1 MAYKFQV
8 GAAILSGS
16 LTQEGT
22 VEIHNDAGTLVGI
35 FDNDGVLSASAGA
48 SAASFTADGALTGG
62 SLVVG
67 AADMSEADL
76 EKLDDIT
83 NGTAAANKAV
93 VLDANA
99 SVTQGL
105 FSLTASSG
113 IRAGE
118 FSAVGHVQAP
128 ALISTVTIQ
137 GAAISGSGDLN
148 ANRLSIGGP
157 NFGASLASIDDAG
170 AATFSSAK
178 VGDLTQ
184 NRLVL
189 AGANGE
195 LADDAKLSFD
205 GADLTLGAGTRLIA
219 VDMSGSGVLSIEQIK
234 ASGSVAANAFTA
246 AGTSTFGS
254 VNSADIRVTG
264 EVSASADLV
273 SSRLAIGGPNF
284 GSAIATID
292 DLGNAVVS
300 TLSAS
305 SVVSAGGAK
314 LSGSLIGV
322 SANFAS
328 SVTAGTSFVIGSA
341 DLNEADLEK
350 LDGITNGVGA
360 ANKALVLN
368 ANQQIA
374 SGLIALTAS
383 AGIKAEQLE
392 ATDTLTVAGATLLNG
407 AVTLGNATSDDVTV
421 TGFLASDVI
430 VKTDNQFDL
439 GSATKRFAEGHI
451 NALHADSLGQALD
464 CNSQAMTNVNIDTGD
479 VEVVTL
485 NIDGAADIGAD
496 LVDADLFVIDDG
508 ANGTNRKSELTRVK
522 KYIYSA
528 ISGDATVS
536 DSGVLTISAGAS
548 DVNVAGDGTK
558 LSSGYN
564 YFTGSVSA
572 RCELPSGSIGTVV
585 TVKAGNTA
593 IDNAITITGSF
604 SDTIDGATSVL
615 LESPFAAV
623 TCVYM
628 RPGQWKI
635 V

>member
-35 FDNDGVLSASAGA
+35 FDNDGVLSGA
-48 SAASFTADGALTGG
+48 LGATAASFTCDGPLTGG

-76 EKLDDIT
+76 EKLDGIT
-83 NGTAAANKAV
+83 NGAGQGNKAL
-93 VLDANA
+93 VLDG
-99 SVTQGL
+99 SSRIQSGL
-105 FSLTASSG
+105 KYLTASEG
-113 IRAGE
+113 IRANE
-118 FSAVGHVQAP
+118 FSADSHIQAP
-128 ALISTVTIQ
+128 AIIASTLFQ

-148 ANRLSIGGP
+148 ANRLVVGGP
-157 NFGASLASIDDAG
+157 NFANGLATIDDVG

-178 VGDLTQ
+178 VSDLTQ

-195 LADDAKLSFD
+195 LADNAKLSFD
-205 GADLTLGAGTRLIA
+205 GADLTMGAGTRFIA

-234 ASGSVAANAFTA
+234 ASGSVA
-246 AGTSTFGS
+246 GTSFVGTTFSGS
-254 VNSADIRVTG
+254 GAGSFNSLDIDG
-264 EVSASADLV
+264 
-273 SSRLAIGGPNF
+273 
-284 GSAIATID
+284 
-292 DLGNAVVS
+292 AVV
-300 TLSAS
+300 
-305 SVVSAGGAK
+305 AGA
-314 LSGSLIGV
+314 
-322 SANFAS
+322 

-341 DLNEADLEK
+341 DLNETDLEK

-368 ANQQIA
+368 ASQHIA
-374 SGLIALTAS
+374 SGLVGLTAS

-430 VKTDNQFDL
+430 VKVDNSVDL

-451 NALHADSLGQALD
+451 NVLHADSLGQSLD

-485 NIDGAADIGAD
+485 NIDGATDINAD
-496 LVDADLFVIDDG
+496 LVDADLFVVDDG
-508 ANGTNRKSELTRVK
+508 AGGTNRKSELTRVK

-528 ISGDATVS
+528 ISGDASVS

-548 DVNVAGDGTK
+548 DVNVAGDGIK

-593 IDNAITITGSF
+593 IDEAITITGSF
-604 SDTIDGATSVL
+604 SDTIDGATEVL

-628 RPGQWKI
+628 RPGKWKI

>member
-157 NFGASLASIDDAG
+157 NFGASLGSIDDAG

-234 ASGSVAANAFTA
+234 ASGSISGASFSAP
-246 AGTSTFGS
+246 AGTSTFGA

-328 SVTAGTSFVIGSA
+328 SGTAGTSFVIGSA
-341 DLNEADLEK
+341 DLNEADLE
-350 LDGITNGVGA
+350 
-360 ANKALVLN
+360 
-368 ANQQIA
+368 
-374 SGLIALTAS
+374 S
-383 AGIKAEQLE
+383 EQ
-392 ATDTLTVAGATLLNG
+392 
-407 AVTLGNATSDDVTV
+407 
-421 TGFLASDVI
+421 
-430 VKTDNQFDL
+430 
-439 GSATKRFAEGHI
+439 GS
-451 NALHADSLGQALD
+451 
-464 CNSQAMTNVNIDTGD
+464 C
-479 VEVVTL
+479 
-485 NIDGAADIGAD
+485 
-496 LVDADLFVIDDG
+496 
-508 ANGTNRKSELTRVK
+508 
-522 KYIYSA
+522 
-528 ISGDATVS
+528 
-536 DSGVLTISAGAS
+536 
-548 DVNVAGDGTK
+548 
-558 LSSGYN
+558 
-564 YFTGSVSA
+564 
-572 RCELPSGSIGTVV
+572 P
-585 TVKAGNTA
+585 
-593 IDNAITITGSF
+593 
-604 SDTIDGATSVL
+604 
-615 LESPFAAV
+615 
-623 TCVYM
+623 
-628 RPGQWKI
+628 
-635 V
+635 

>member
-76 EKLDDIT
+76 EKLDGIT

-205 GADLTLGAGTRLIA
+205 GADLTLGAGTRFIA

-234 ASGSVAANAFTA
+234 ASGSVA
-246 AGTSTFGS
+246 GTSFVGTTFSGS
-254 VNSADIRVTG
+254 GAGSFNSLDIDG
-264 EVSASADLV
+264 
-273 SSRLAIGGPNF
+273 
-284 GSAIATID
+284 
-292 DLGNAVVS
+292 AVV
-300 TLSAS
+300 
-305 SVVSAGGAK
+305 AGA
-314 LSGSLIGV
+314 
-322 SANFAS
+322 
-328 SVTAGTSFVIGSA
+328 SVTAGTSFIIGSA
-341 DLNEADLEK
+341 DLNETDLEK
-350 LDGITNGVGA
+350 LDGITNGAGA

-368 ANQQIA
+368 ADAKIA
-374 SGLIALTAS
+374 SGLVALTAS

-392 ATDTLTVAGATLLNG
+392 ATDILTVAGATSLNG
-407 AVTLGNATSDDVTV
+407 AVTLGNATSDDITV